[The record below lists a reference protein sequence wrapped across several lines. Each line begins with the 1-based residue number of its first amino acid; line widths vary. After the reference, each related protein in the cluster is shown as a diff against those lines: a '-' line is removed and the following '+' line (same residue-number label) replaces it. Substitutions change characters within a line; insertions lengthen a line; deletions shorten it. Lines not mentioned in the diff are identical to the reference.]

1 MSSIKYKAIK
11 KITDKVKYKLKKT
24 VVVTL
29 LLTFIM
35 PYYTMADADEEKGR
49 GAVPAAAG
57 TVLQG
62 ITTVTDA
69 ANSAS
74 IGSISTNY
82 PQTGDGYNSLTEING
97 RQYKNYKQ
105 YLGSYS
111 TNSYWGGTVSN
122 NGCGPTSIAIIA
134 SGYGIDKNPGEI
146 CNIIKTKYGNYTGS
160 STLSSALNDLGISYS
175 TKVGDNTSTQI
186 KNIKEN
192 LEKGNPVAVGV
203 NGGTGYS
210 PGGHWM
216 AALGMDGD
224 KIVISNPGNGNEAVS
239 ENLETFVT
247 RCMQGCSYI
256 LITQSSGKISTI
268 SGTDGSVISTNNA
281 NEVGYTGIY
290 KSGTTGR
297 QFKEYKQ
304 TIPGW
309 DSKYPATG
317 TYWGQECGAVSAIT
331 LGSGYTSNATFEYL
345 QGKFAS
351 SGGRTYLNAW
361 LSECIGQKV
370 TSHAYGDLISK
381 TEFINALSS
390 GCVALVH
397 SSQYSSRGHY
407 MAVLDINKDK
417 TKAYLSN
424 PVHTDSKWSGWVNV
438 NDLYNFL
445 DAIDLVSNNG
455 SNTNYTSG
463 ITSLDNFLFI
473 GDSRYTTTASQIG
486 ALGNNIKNQGVGSA
500 RIDEWLKVANNGGT
514 GTVQSTNVNITGKY
528 SGISIQLGANSVL
541 NNVNNAT
548 KDMKDFLTKLKELHP
563 GTPIFVNSCLSVNAN
578 ATSSGYTWNV
588 TTMKDCIKSFDNNI
602 SSFCSSTSDIYF
614 VDISKG
620 LEDENGFVKLE
631 YESDGLHCNSK
642 GAAIFVQNIKDEILN
657 CSASTGSTTG
667 YSIGNLTSNISQYIK
682 PNDRGGYKIDIDLDE
697 KVDEMLA
704 LLKEAGNNDVNNFM
718 KNTNQKDLLKAML
731 KAELVTQFPDLRSA
745 SEISASATDEINLQS
760 IKENLPEIINKLD
773 LITVSSVVP
782 TEEQIDFKEFETV
795 DDLNA
800 ELEQRFKDIE
810 GETSQ
815 DSEKTIFTYSE
826 QGKKF
831 RLEITGTSY
840 NLYEIIDNGDT
851 QAVEEYIFNSLKNKA
866 VQEKIRKIISSNTI
880 TREVVKEQFYTTL
893 NSVSRSRGYNV
904 DQMVSLYFSYI
915 EKILNGLTAQN
926 SGLLDWLKSRIVNNM
941 PEDELQGVIRIKR
954 KSINTTTGKEE
965 APIYLSY
972 IPYDEFTKKCNNGD
986 KTVLDHF
993 TINSSGG
1000 VIVAQWE
1007 TKSYSPNDISSIKDA
1022 EDLIKKYQSLITASS
1037 SYTIT
1042 PSSPISYLSQIYQHT
1057 MPFDLLWT
1065 LLIYGGSPD
1074 FIYDLTNLIYDTEI
1088 TITALDKI
1096 SQTSQT
1102 FTKNIGKSD
1111 KSVNQGT
1118 SSEGG
1123 TKQQENKSSSEKTIT
1138 YTIYTTTCTSQL
1150 KVSYINSWI
1159 ATYINNNEVLEEPET
1174 EDSSEH
1180 VHNTDEETDW
1190 EQTGTEAL
1198 SEDDAF
1204 WIILTGNVKDAVA
1217 GYNNSGIGSFVL
1229 GRAKKII
1236 SENEEIINAYIEHLL
1251 DEKVVVYPSD
1261 KLKGV
1266 TRNTSYTLTQ
1276 LDNRTNKAI
1285 EEILQSIA
1293 STQTRNQIKDA
1304 IEKVL
1309 IGIYQKVNWDP
1320 SVSSGNTTKYT
1331 KIDNVE
1337 TDVNTKT
1344 TIYKF
1349 SSTSGQIISK
1359 TDPNSTED
1367 NFVTLL
1373 NKNGGAKGSFR
1384 SIDDWLF
1391 ESIEKNRILCDK
1403 LDLIKYLFGIV
1414 FNRTYTIDES
1424 FSFEMFDPEKIQI
1437 ASSGGMN
1444 GKVSTNLEEF
1454 LITMEGGDQYIK
1466 GDSYIV
1472 YDIGDGC
1479 LNIGH
1484 GIVVGSSNGTPW
1496 YPDIL
1501 PSIYAG
1507 QIVSKE
1513 IYDKIYEKVMKV
1525 FTDSLDASLAKYNVT
1540 LKQYQ
1545 YDAMISFLYNCG
1557 SGKSDIIVLA
1567 YKNGG
1572 DQGYWNET
1580 SQYINKGSAFEYGLR
1595 RRRAEE
1601 YELFT
1606 TGDYNY
1612 DPDF

>member
-29 LLTFIM
+29 LLTFIL
-35 PYYTMADADEEKGR
+35 PYYAMAATDKEKGR
-49 GAVPAAAG
+49 GAVPATAG

-216 AALGMDGD
+216 AALGMEGD
-224 KIVISNPGNGNEAVS
+224 QIVISNPGNGNEAVK
-239 ENLETFVT
+239 ENLEAFVT
-247 RCMQGCSYI
+247 RCMQNCSYI
-256 LITQSSGKISTI
+256 LITQSWTNTSSSSGK
-268 SGTDGSVISTNNA
+268 GSDASHNLAT
-281 NEVGYTGIY
+281 EGYTNIH
-290 KSGTTGR
+290 KSSVTGKE
-297 QFKEYKQ
+297 FKEYKQ
-304 TIPGW
+304 SDAPWSSTSYANGNTIGAWGCPLVSDAILCTGYGH
-309 DSKYPATG
+309 DVTPVAINSKYYGGYIVGAEISSITG
-317 TYWGQECGAVSAIT
+317 AST
-331 LGSGYTSNATFEYL
+331 NFETMNID
-345 QGKFAS
+345 KFKQHLL
-351 SGGRTYLNAW
+351 SGGTAIVYSHNSKFTG
-361 LSECIGQKV
+361 SE
-370 TSHAYGDLISK
+370 
-381 TEFINALSS
+381 
-390 GCVALVH
+390 
-397 SSQYSSRGHY
+397 HY
-407 MAVLDINKDK
+407 MAIIDISSDGNEV
-417 TKAYLSN
+417 YLSN
-424 PVHTDSKWSGWVNV
+424 PNSAGPNGWMDTNDTLNRMVSAMYVNAGGGSGS
-438 NDLYNFL
+438 Y
-445 DAIDLVSNNG
+445 G
-455 SNTNYTSG
+455 TG

-473 GDSRYTTTASQIG
+473 GDSRYASIDAQIT

-642 GAAIFVQNIKDEILN
+642 GAAIFAQNIKDEILN

-745 SEISASATDEINLQS
+745 SEISASTTDEINLQS

-851 QAVEEYIFNSLKNKA
+851 QAVEEYVFNSLKNKA

-965 APIYLSY
+965 TPIYLSY

-1007 TKSYSPNDISSIKDA
+1007 TKSYSQNDISSIKDA

-1285 EEILQSIA
+1285 EEIIQSIA